1 MVVVVGIASVI
12 VYQKLKTPYYETKA
26 ICTSGIFE
34 YERQNQIE
42 ELSQRTAIDLVNYL
56 QINVENKDYNELA
69 DLLSVDIS
77 IAEKIKSIKA
87 EQLYQQDMNEKFY
100 AINKF
105 EIYLT
110 VFDNNVISSLQDGL
124 RYYFTNNE
132 YISKYH
138 YEYIQSSDNIVR
150 DIASELNLL
159 NDVRQ
164 KGAENNLDISSVNI
178 VSGKE
183 GANIS
188 NQIVLLSQLREEIQI
203 KQKLLQ
209 PLVFVQDF
217 AKVNKKEDD
226 ILLWG
231 ILGGV
236 LSFILSLFI
245 ALINEVKK

>member
-1 MVVVVGIASVI
+1 M
-12 VYQKLKTPYYETKA
+12 
-26 ICTSGIFE
+26 F
-34 YERQNQIE
+34 
-42 ELSQRTAIDLVNYL
+42 QRALFQFQHPFL
-56 QINVENKDYNELA
+56 PL
-69 DLLSVDIS
+69 
-77 IAEKIKSIKA
+77 
-87 EQLYQQDMNEKFY
+87 F
-100 AINKF
+100 
-105 EIYLT
+105 
-110 VFDNNVISSLQDGL
+110 
-124 RYYFTNNE
+124 
-132 YISKYH
+132 
-138 YEYIQSSDNIVR
+138 R